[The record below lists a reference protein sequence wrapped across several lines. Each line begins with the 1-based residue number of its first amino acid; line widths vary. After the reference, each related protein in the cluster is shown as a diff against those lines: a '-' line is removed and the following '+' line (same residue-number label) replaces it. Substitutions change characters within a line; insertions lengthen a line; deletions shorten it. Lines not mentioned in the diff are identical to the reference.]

1 MGLRL
6 FTSPW
11 LSLSSPVA
19 WLRAFGIERPAP
31 PLQSTAAR
39 SAHLVGDC
47 GGRRRFGGM
56 ASASVAIFAF
66 WVWLWVLWDDSG
78 GYSAL
83 QSRLSESARGK
94 PRSQEFPIPADKF
107 PHELVCVCYFVG
119 KSREWRGL
127 DSDAAFT
134 SHFVMPGGFSGAQ
147 AASGAIQRG
156 RPPSWPRDSDNV
168 RVTRAR
174 GPDACRVLRRAEV
187 RCTGSQT
194 PSGTRAQIVIRGGV
208 PDLSHTVPLAGRTGR
223 PAGPGAGA
231 ASVRQR
237 PPNRGTQTT
246 RSPQNHPPGS
256 SPGDTCR
263 RPSLSHP
270 AISHHPAVT
279 P

>member
-1 MGLRL
+1 M
-6 FTSPW
+6 
-11 LSLSSPVA
+11 
-19 WLRAFGIERPAP
+19 
-31 PLQSTAAR
+31 
-39 SAHLVGDC
+39 
-47 GGRRRFGGM
+47 GGM

-66 WVWLWVLWDDSG
+66 WVCFWVLWDDSSG
-78 GYSAL
+78 CSGL

-94 PRSQEFPIPADKF
+94 PRSQGFPIPADKF

-127 DSDAAFT
+127 DSDA

-208 PDLSHTVPLAGRTGR
+208 PDLSQTVPSPGEQAGR
-223 PAGPGAGA
+223 P
-231 ASVRQR
+231 VRGCVG
-237 PPNRGTQTT
+237 PPNCGTQTAT
-246 RSPQNHPPGS
+246 SPQNLPPGS
-256 SPGDTCR
+256 SPGDTCS
-263 RPSLSHP
+263 RPGLSRP
-270 AISHHPAVT
+270 ANTRP
-279 P
+279 

>member
-39 SAHLVGDC
+39 SAHLVGDG
-47 GGRRRFGGM
+47 GGRRRLGGM

-66 WVWLWVLWDDSG
+66 WVCFWVLWDDSSG
-78 GYSAL
+78 CSGL

-94 PRSQEFPIPADKF
+94 PRSQGFPIPADKF

-147 AASGAIQRG
+147 KRLQARSNAVG
-156 RPPSWPRDSDNV
+156 PRH
-168 RVTRAR
+168 
-174 GPDACRVLRRAEV
+174 GP
-187 RCTGSQT
+187 
-194 PSGTRAQIVIRGGV
+194 GTRITSESR
-208 PDLSHTVPLAGRTGR
+208 
-223 PAGPGAGA
+223 GPGARTRA
-231 ASVRQR
+231 AYCGVPRCAALAARLQVG
-237 PPNRGTQTT
+237 PGP
-246 RSPQNHPPGS
+246 RS
-256 SPGDTCR
+256 
-263 RPSLSHP
+263 
-270 AISHHPAVT
+270 
-279 P
+279 